1 MALYLGYLMG
11 LDLFDLEVLFYHILL
26 EVLTMEEHMYLLLVE
41 EECKE
46 QVVEDT
52 LEELDMVVKV
62 EAYKYLLYHKQV
74 GLDKHL
80 VEVDMVVVD
89 KHLAE
94 EAYRY
99 YYVVMEEENMVV
111 EVDNLDLEACMS
123 VNVVN
128 HFHGYYNHYHSRGLH
143 RNLGE
148 N

>member
-62 EAYKYLLYHKQV
+62 EAYKYLLFHKKA

-80 VEVDMVVVD
+80 VEEDMAVED
-89 KHLAE
+89 KHLVV
-94 EAYRY
+94 EAYMY
-99 YYVVMEEENMVV
+99 
-111 EVDNLDLEACMS
+111 
-123 VNVVN
+123 
-128 HFHGYYNHYHSRGLH
+128 
-143 RNLGE
+143 
-148 N
+148 